1 MTLAQLMQEHADA
14 KVEFEKALFDARA
27 EGIAEATKASQ
38 ELVAKIAPKLKSDSY
53 SDTVKDYGIKV
64 LTGEA
69 SIESFEAVIVMT
81 DQEAERIK
89 AEAAK
94 KETSED
100 GETAP
105 EGGDDATADQEFEAK
120 KKRLGS
126 V

>member
-94 KETSED
+94 KETD
-100 GETAP
+100 DAGETNA
-105 EGGDDATADQEFEAK
+105 EGGNDAEAAQSYEDK
-120 KKRLGS
+120 KKRLDS
-126 V
+126 M